1 MKKFALVPAVL
12 ALAIASSAFANEPAA
27 FDASAIRPGMEKD
40 YRDARKDEAKAQ
52 QDLVKAK
59 GDADR
64 ARAQLVEGE
73 RLMTQGSAALDAQ
86 KAAYKVFATRV
97 GLSTSAK
104 SVDSEVSAL
113 KDIAKLW
120 ADAESTYEEGAKL
133 NKRAQKDLGKSEE
146 RRVKAEAK
154 LARSRT
160 EIAGAIVQPPTPEV
174 VPVDLTGGPVTAP
187 KPSMIDTKMD
197 EAIY

>member
-1 MKKFALVPAVL
+1 MKKFALVPTVL
-12 ALAIASSAFANEPAA
+12 ALAIASSAFANQPAA

-59 GDADR
+59 SDADR

-104 SVDSEVSAL
+104 AIDSEVSAL

-120 ADAESTYEEGAKL
+120 ADAESTYEKGAKL
-133 NKRAQKDLGKSEE
+133 NKGAQKDLGKSEE
-146 RRVKAEAK
+146 RRVKAETK

-160 EIAGAIVQPPTPEV
+160 EIAGAIVQPPSPEIA
-174 VPVDLTGGPVTAP
+174 PVDLTNEPVSAAQRSP
-187 KPSMIDTKMD
+187 VDIKMD
-197 EAIY
+197 DAIY